1 MTRVRTFGI
10 RRSRSKASV
19 EIRRSKDIE
28 LRPLQPNA
36 GTTAMY
42 QKKLE
47 KLIDEMNASVMY
59 WIETR
64 YRNNE
69 PVLLAM
75 DDLPVNE
82 LKRTI
87 KELAKRW
94 LKNFE
99 EAAPK
104 LADWFAQDVMQRT
117 DASLRAIL
125 RQGGFSVR
133 FKMTRAMR
141 ENFNATRAQNV
152 ALIKSIPEQYLKNV
166 EGAVMRSV
174 QAGRDMGPL
183 AKELQKNYGV
193 TKKRAALIARTQNNL
208 ASGSMNKVRQIE
220 LGVTK
225 AKWRHSGAGKEPR
238 PTHVANNG
246 KLYDV
251 KKGWFDPH
259 EKKWIFPGQLINC
272 RCVSISVIPGFS

>member
-1 MTRVRTFGI
+1 M
-10 RRSRSKASV
+10 
-19 EIRRSKDIE
+19 E
-28 LRPLQPNA
+28 LRPLHPNA
-36 GTTAMY
+36 GTAAMY
-42 QKKLE
+42 QKRLD
-47 KLIDEMNASVMY
+47 KLIDDMNASVTY

-87 KELAKRW
+87 EELAKRW

-104 LADWFAQDVMQRT
+104 LADWFATDVLERT

-225 AKWRHSGAGKEPR
+225 AKWRHSGGGKEPR

-251 KKGWFDPH
+251 KKGWWDPA
-259 EKKWIFPGQLINC
+259 EKKWIFPGMLINC